1 MTVKKINGHKVVLHD
16 SPGEL
21 TLDRFR
27 VFNQALILDSELGS
41 GANDWN
47 LLAARAVA
55 FIEAD
60 RKREAQQIIQNAQQL
75 LRLTVAGVNPKMNA
89 FAALV
94 QSIDGN
100 DRNDLTEAGLNQ
112 TISILSK
119 SGLTWNKMLDWIDEV
134 KKNFTLKWPS
144 FSRKTGATV
153 KT

>member
-1 MTVKKINGHKVVLHD
+1 MIGTY
-16 SPGEL
+16 
-21 TLDRFR
+21 
-27 VFNQALILDSELGS
+27 
-41 GANDWN
+41 
-47 LLAARAVA
+47 LAARAVA

-75 LRLTVAGVNPKMNA
+75 LRLTIAGVNPKMNA